1 MNLFNINNS
10 KVELKFEE
18 IFNKKLYNDNWKP
31 KKFFIKLYNIINYLN
46 NLEWW
51 EKKSSLFDEIKKD
64 LKLEN
69 LIRSELNYM
78 RPILLVLLL
87 KVIKTNE
94 SKYSFKKKYFLF

>member
-1 MNLFNINNS
+1 MMR
-10 KVELKFEE
+10 
-18 IFNKKLYNDNWKP
+18 KK
-31 KKFFIKLYNIINYLN
+31 IIII
-46 NLEWW
+46 WW
-51 EKKSSLFDEIKKD
+51 NKKD